1 LSDRT
6 LKTKFEASEAAMA
19 AGLRL
24 KQTYPVLQV
33 EVFDATTRSCGGV
46 ARRVDEFAPPDG

>member
-1 LSDRT
+1 
-6 LKTKFEASEAAMA
+6 MV

-33 EVFDATTRSCGGV
+33 EVFDAAASSNFTYSSFV
-46 ARRVDEFAPPDG
+46 AA

>member
-1 LSDRT
+1 
-6 LKTKFEASEAAMA
+6 MV

-33 EVFDATTRSCGGV
+33 AVFELHIGDV
-46 ARRVDEFAPPDG
+46 ARTLDESVPSGRRREADLSFGNF